1 MHANDNREAILAA
14 WPCDYSAISSSLC
27 WVNSWGRQRR
37 DGVSKLNGPPLL
49 VLASLAAGPK
59 HGHALMK
66 DIEAFAGIQLGAGTL
81 YGAIGRLV
89 DRGLIAALAEEDR
102 RQPYE
107 ITEEGVALFAEAI
120 TELGRVVEVGRDRLG
135 NLAGAARAAQGG
147 AA

>member
-1 MHANDNREAILAA
+1 MYAMVITRPSLLHD
-14 WPCDYSAISSSLC
+14 PVYFAISSSVR
-27 WVNSWGRQRR
+27 WVSSWGRQRR
-37 DGVSKLNGPPLL
+37 DGVSRLNGPPLL

-66 DIEAFAGIQLGAGTL
+66 DIEAFSGVQLGAGTL

-89 DRGLIAALAEEDR
+89 DRGLIVALAEEDR

-107 ITEEGVALFAEAI
+107 ITEEGVALFGEAI
-120 TELGRVVEVGRDRLG
+120 SELGRVVEVGRTRLG
-135 NLAGAARAAQGG
+135 DLTGATAFVRGG